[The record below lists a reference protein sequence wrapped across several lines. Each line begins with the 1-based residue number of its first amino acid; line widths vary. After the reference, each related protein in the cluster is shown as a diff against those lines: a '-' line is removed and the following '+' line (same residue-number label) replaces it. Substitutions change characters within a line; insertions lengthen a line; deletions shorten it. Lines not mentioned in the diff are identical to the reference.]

1 MSALGPALDDLA
13 QDLVKVIDTIDD
25 DVTRFRLVLV
35 ANALR
40 NLAVAADAVPP
51 LRPAPV
57 RP

>member
-40 NLAVAADAVPP
+40 NLAVAADAAAPR
-51 LRPAPV
+51 RPAPV